1 MTQCPSSSSRGT
13 QRDVIEPVSDY
24 TFVDENLSQE
34 LLRGLNALRTKRS
47 CCDVTLK
54 VHPEHAGFPAHRQVL
69 AALSPYFRDLYA
81 SEETT
86 SATQDTILQDL
97 NPTAL
102 ESIIGYIYTGTVTL
116 TAGNACPIF
125 EAAVLLKLENFR
137 NACTRCMKKCI
148 TFQNCFEFLLIAE
161 KYRCRELSEKVR
173 RYVAA
178 NLADAVGNG
187 QFLSIGAKDLK
198 EIISGD
204 CLSVKSENEVYQ
216 AVKKWI
222 EHDYE
227 QRLKYVPILMS
238 HVRFR
243 FMPREFLA
251 GDYAQ
256 DSIMSASALS
266 RDFVQEA
273 LMYEMLP
280 LEEQKKVH
288 TLRVKARFVLMRLY
302 LKLRFHTAINLVDF
316 VSW

>member
-1 MTQCPSSSSRGT
+1 MTQCPSSSLET

-24 TFVDENLSQE
+24 TFVDGNLSQE
-34 LLRGLNALRTKRS
+34 LLRGLNALRTKRT

-81 SEETT
+81 REEAT
-86 SATQDTILQDL
+86 SATQETVLQDL
-97 NPTAL
+97 SPTAL
-102 ESIIGYIYTGTVTL
+102 ESIVDYIYTGTVTL
-116 TAGNACPIF
+116 TAETARPIF
-125 EAAVLLKLENFR
+125 EAAVLLKMENLR
-137 NACTRCMKKCI
+137 NACTRCMKNCI
-148 TFQNCFEFLLIAE
+148 TSQNCFEFLLIAE

-173 RYVAA
+173 QYVGA
-178 NLADAVGNG
+178 NFADVVGND

-198 EIISGD
+198 EIISAD
-204 CLSVKSENEVYQ
+204 CLSVESENEVYQ

-238 HVRFR
+238 QIRFR
-243 FMPREFLA
+243 FMPREFLD

-256 DSIMSASALS
+256 DSIISASALS

-273 LMYEMLP
+273 LMFEILP
-280 LEEQKKVH
+280 LEQQKQVH
-288 TLRVKARFVLMRLY
+288 TSRVKARFVRMRLY
-302 LKLRFHTAINLVDF
+302 LT
-316 VSW
+316 